1 MDVLDLAEFDAGT
14 SRDAYDEFADL
25 YDDFT
30 WDHDYESWVAT
41 LEDVARTHGLEGD
54 RVLDVACG
62 TGKSVVPWLERGYR
76 VVGCDVSERMLG
88 HAAEKTRGAARL
100 LVADMRRLPRLEPSD
115 LVTCLGDAVNCL
127 LEPQELARAFGSV
140 AGQLRPGG
148 VYLFDLNSLRTYR
161 EDFAAT
167 REFRQG
173 GWDFRWTG
181 HGDGRPRS
189 GGVASATV
197 TAHRSGSAG
206 PPTMTSQLFQ
216 RHHPPAVVRRSFE
229 TAGLECV
236 HVYGQHRNGALDPEF
251 AELAHSKALFVARKS
266 APR

>member
-1 MDVLDLAEFDAGT
+1 VQ
-14 SRDAYDEFADL
+14 
-25 YDDFT
+25 
-30 WDHDYESWVAT
+30 
-41 LEDVARTHGLEGD
+41 THGLEGD

-76 VVGCDVSERMLG
+76 VVGCDVSERMLA

-100 LVADMRRLPRLEPSD
+100 LVADMRTLPPFEPSD

-127 LEPQELARAFGSV
+127 LDRPDLTRAFGRV
-140 AGQLRPGG
+140 AGQLRAGG
-148 VYLFDLNSLRTYR
+148 LYVFDLNSLRTYR

-189 GGVASATV
+189 GGIASATV
-197 TAHRSGSAG
+197 TARRGGSAG

-216 RHHPPAVVRRSFE
+216 RHHPPSVVRRSLE
-229 TAGLECV
+229 AAGLECV
-236 HVYGQHRNGALDPEF
+236 HVYGQHRDGALDPEF
-251 AELAHSKALFVARKS
+251 AELAHSKALFVARKPS
-266 APR
+266 PR